1 MPASTSSGRA
11 EASRTSTTLFSFSVA
26 VPCIRYPDVI
36 STDIRNSTMNAT
48 GRTMRT
54 MVAVAP
60 ASTTSPVR
68 VMAKRCIPP
77 TGLST
82 RAATLPST
90 RPTSMCS
97 RTRSD
102 SASRDSDIDR
112 RLDSG
117 VK

>member
-1 MPASTSSGRA
+1 MK
-11 EASRTSTTLFSFSVA
+11 
-26 VPCIRYPDVI
+26 
-36 STDIRNSTMNAT
+36 AT

-54 MVAVAP
+54 IVAVAP
-60 ASTTSPVR
+60 ASTTAPLR
-68 VMAKRCIPP
+68 VMAKRCMPP
-77 TGLST
+77 TGVST
-82 RAATLPST
+82 RAATFPST

-112 RLDSG
+112 RVDSG